1 MIYITES
8 ENRKVPGT
16 SSLFVSFN
24 YNEDVINSL
33 KTLEVYNYDKK
44 NHTWEIPVTELA
56 ALLDELTYLDDIT
69 ITLLQ
74 DENKVSNNQ
83 ITQQFKTKPFPY
95 QLDGIKYG
103 INHDKWLLLDAPGL
117 GKTLQIIYIAEELK
131 ARGLIEHCLVIC
143 GVNTLKTNW
152 KEEIHKH
159 SKLDCIILGEHIS
172 KKGNTSYA
180 SVANRAEQLLNP
192 IKEFFIIT
200 NIETLR
206 SNDVIA
212 ALDNSKN
219 NIGMLVVDEIHRCL
233 SYNTLIDTNKG
244 KIKIGDIVK
253 NKLNVLIKSYNN
265 KNNKVEY
272 KKIDN
277 YYEVE
282 NKKELLELSIEDE
295 KQHIHKIICTPDHK
309 LFTFNRGYIEAKNIT
324 SEDKLYIN

>member
-1 MIYITES
+1 MIYITEG
-8 ENRKVPGT
+8 ENKKIPGM
-16 SSLFVSFN
+16 SSLFVSFD
-24 YNEDVINSL
+24 YNENIISSL

-44 NHTWEIPVTELA
+44 THNWEIPVTELT
-56 ALLDELTYLDDIT
+56 ALIDELTYLDDIT
-69 ITLLQ
+69 ITLLPN
-74 DENKVSNNQ
+74 ENIVSNNQ

-95 QLDGIKYG
+95 QLEGIQYG
-103 INHDKWLLLDAPGL
+103 LNHDKWLLLDAPGL

-131 ARGLIEHCLVIC
+131 ARGLIEHCLIIC

-159 SKLDCIILGEHIS
+159 SKLDCMVLGEHIS
-172 KKGNTSYA
+172 KKGNVSYS
-180 SVANRAEQLLNP
+180 SVKARAEQLYNP
-192 IKEFFIIT
+192 ISEFFIIT
-200 NIETLR
+200 NVETFR

-212 ALDNSKN
+212 ALDSSKN
-219 NIGMLVVDEIHRCL
+219 KINMIVVDEIHRCL

-253 NKLNVLIKSYNN
+253 NKLNVLIKSYDS

-295 KQHIHKIICTPDHK
+295 KQCIHKIICTPDHK
-309 LFTFNRGYIEAKNIT
+309 LFTFNRGYIKAKNVT
-324 SEDKLYIN
+324 PEDKLFIN

>member
-131 ARGLIEHCLVIC
+131 ARGLIEHCLIIC
-143 GVNTLKTNW
+143 GVNTLKTN
-152 KEEIHKH
+152 
-159 SKLDCIILGEHIS
+159 
-172 KKGNTSYA
+172 
-180 SVANRAEQLLNP
+180 
-192 IKEFFIIT
+192 
-200 NIETLR
+200 
-206 SNDVIA
+206 
-212 ALDNSKN
+212 
-219 NIGMLVVDEIHRCL
+219 
-233 SYNTLIDTNKG
+233 
-244 KIKIGDIVK
+244 
-253 NKLNVLIKSYNN
+253 
-265 KNNKVEY
+265 
-272 KKIDN
+272 
-277 YYEVE
+277 
-282 NKKELLELSIEDE
+282 
-295 KQHIHKIICTPDHK
+295 
-309 LFTFNRGYIEAKNIT
+309 
-324 SEDKLYIN
+324 